1 MVQSHLPMVYDPIG
15 SMYAIYGDIY
25 HQYTPNVSIYTIHG
39 SYGDVYVPFMLNI
52 NHEPVRFGGPA
63 INLARL
69 RGSVQDL
76 EAKFEAAANLI
87 AKGTPTKGSAST
99 DAPRSPAVMVACAWE
114 RR

>member
-1 MVQSHLPMVYDPIG
+1 
-15 SMYAIYGDIY
+15 MYAIYGDIY

-99 DAPRSPAVMVACAWE
+99 DAPRSPAVMVACAWV
-114 RR
+114 RRWLSQGLNLVN